1 MFRCTLLIEARII
14 GKERRNKKPDRDE
27 KSMKVVKSHE
37 GKVHHYV
44 GDRNKKE
51 SYLKAFKLVKERL
64 GGQPL
69 TLVVDYCA
77 YDKDAIEVSLA
88 CLKESLTSC
97 GCYVYISTGKY
108 VKS

>member
-1 MFRCTLLIEARII
+1 M
-14 GKERRNKKPDRDE
+14 
-27 KSMKVVKSHE
+27 
-37 GKVHHYV
+37 
-44 GDRNKKE
+44 
-51 SYLKAFKLVKERL
+51 
-64 GGQPL
+64 GGQAL

-88 CLKESLTSC
+88 CLKESLASF